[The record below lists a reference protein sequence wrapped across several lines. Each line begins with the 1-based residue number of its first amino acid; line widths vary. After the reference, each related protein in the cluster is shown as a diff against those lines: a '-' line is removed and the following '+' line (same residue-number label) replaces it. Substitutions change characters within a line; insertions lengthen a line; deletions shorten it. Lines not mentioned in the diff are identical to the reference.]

1 MGPGKV
7 TPVVIDTNVA
17 VSALLFGGTPGK
29 LIPMWQRSAIT
40 PYISRE
46 ILDEYLRVL
55 TYPRFQLSE
64 TEIAYLV
71 YREVLP
77 YFEVLALPGS
87 RPVIISADPS
97 DDLFLYC
104 AQKAGADY
112 IISGDQHLLTLE
124 SFGQIRTVTAAGF
137 LEAENI

>member
-7 TPVVIDTNVA
+7 TPVVIDTNV
-17 VSALLFGGTPGK
+17 VLSALLFGGTPGR

-64 TEIAYLV
+64 SEIAYLI

-77 YFEVLALPGS
+77 YFEVAALPGS
-87 RPVIISADPS
+87 RPLIISADPS

-104 AQKAGADY
+104 AQAAGAYY
-112 IISGDQHLLTLE
+112 IISGDQHLLALGVFE
-124 SFGQIRTVTAAGF
+124 QIRIVTAAGF
-137 LEAENI
+137 PASENR